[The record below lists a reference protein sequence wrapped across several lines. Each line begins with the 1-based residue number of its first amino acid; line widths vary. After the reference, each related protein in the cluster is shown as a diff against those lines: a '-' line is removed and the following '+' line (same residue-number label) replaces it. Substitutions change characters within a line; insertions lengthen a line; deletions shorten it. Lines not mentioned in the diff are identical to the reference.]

1 MFDRY
6 FSLLYQLAF
15 QHKKWV
21 LAAVLLITV
30 AAGAGLFLVRYEGN
44 IDIMLPPDKEVMRSM
59 NFLRDSSLSDK
70 IIVSL
75 ELTDPAKN
83 KKDLF
88 LAVDQLAATLTPPY
102 FTKVISGFS
111 VVDVMEEFSLLR
123 YAPQILGDQDLAAID
138 GQINKSAVDKK
149 MGAIY
154 RQSLRPESIFMTS
167 LSRTDPLGINVLLL
181 DKLRALPASMG
192 YDVAIEEGHFISR
205 DGRHA
210 MLIIQTTVP
219 MMDSQGSKELITA
232 LQERLKQL
240 PAFVSADIICGHLH
254 TVSNERVIKRDI
266 MVASAVAS
274 IAFLILFTVIF
285 RDLRAL
291 FVFIIPLIA
300 VVWAIIVTTAV
311 EGRLSYLV
319 IGFGSAIAGIS
330 IDYGLLVYI
339 AMKRGADASQTAK
352 LARLVI
358 IDAVTTMFSF
368 LVLYFS
374 MIRGYHQLALFSVLV
389 VFICL
394 VFSLFVLPLMLSW
407 KHYTLVSDPTIGDRL
422 RKVNWP
428 APLAVGVWVVLTIA
442 ALVLSFSVKFDSDV
456 KKLDGS
462 APEVLQA
469 EQRFHE
475 VWGGKT
481 NQAIFVVTGSSYEDA
496 MERNDLIFRE
506 AAKAIGPQNL
516 SSIALFWS
524 SKKMREE
531 HTDHWDRFWQEG
543 REAKLKKLIQAASS
557 SYGFSEKAF
566 SPFFDGLYTHQT
578 ETTNPE
584 GLIARLQERFVAHKD
599 GEYRIMSFFP
609 DDQQYV
615 DMLTRI
621 SNKHPGTFIVS
632 GRVLSASI
640 SAFTSKEIKLLAPLA
655 IMFNVV
661 LAWMFFRN
669 WKETFIAMVPV
680 ITGVIWLVGIMS
692 LFKIPLNVVNI
703 VAAIVTTGVIVDY
716 GLGITYEY
724 RYNLRIGT
732 VIAVTLSAGAN
743 VIGSG
748 ALLFA
753 KHPALYSTGVAM
765 VICMVSGYL
774 SSVIVIPSLCSILG
788 TPKREGLQP

>member
-1 MFDRY
+1 
-6 FSLLYQLAF
+6 
-15 QHKKWV
+15 
-21 LAAVLLITV
+21 
-30 AAGAGLFLVRYEGN
+30 
-44 IDIMLPPDKEVMRSM
+44 
-59 NFLRDSSLSDK
+59 
-70 IIVSL
+70 
-75 ELTDPAKN
+75 
-83 KKDLF
+83 
-88 LAVDQLAATLTPPY
+88 
-102 FTKVISGFS
+102 
-111 VVDVMEEFSLLR
+111 
-123 YAPQILGDQDLAAID
+123 
-138 GQINKSAVDKK
+138 
-149 MGAIY
+149 
-154 RQSLRPESIFMTS
+154 
-167 LSRTDPLGINVLLL
+167 
-181 DKLRALPASMG
+181 
-192 YDVAIEEGHFISR
+192 
-205 DGRHA
+205 
-210 MLIIQTTVP
+210 
-219 MMDSQGSKELITA
+219 
-232 LQERLKQL
+232 
-240 PAFVSADIICGHLH
+240 
-254 TVSNERVIKRDI
+254 
-266 MVASAVAS
+266 
-274 IAFLILFTVIF
+274 
-285 RDLRAL
+285 
-291 FVFIIPLIA
+291 
-300 VVWAIIVTTAV
+300 
-311 EGRLSYLV
+311 
-319 IGFGSAIAGIS
+319 
-330 IDYGLLVYI
+330 
-339 AMKRGADASQTAK
+339 MKRGADASQTAK

-374 MIRGYHQLALFSVLV
+374 MIRGYHQLALFSALV

-394 VFSLFVLPLMLSW
+394 VLSLFILPLMLSW
-407 KHYTLVSDPTIGDRL
+407 KHYTLVADPTIGDWL

-428 APLAVGVWVVLTIA
+428 APLAVGVWVVLTLA
-442 ALVLSFSVKFDSDV
+442 ALVLSLSVKFDSDV

-462 APEVLQA
+462 APEVMQA

-481 NQAIFVVTGSSYEDA
+481 NQAIFVVTGSSYEHA
-496 MERNDLIFRE
+496 MELNDLIFRE
-506 AAKAIGPQNL
+506 AAKAVGPQNV

-531 HTDHWDRFWQEG
+531 NIDHWDRFWQEG
-543 REAKLKKLIQAASS
+543 REAKLKKLIRVTSS

-566 SPFFDGLYTHQT
+566 SPFFDGLYTHPI
-578 ETTNPE
+578 ESTNPE
-584 GLIARLQERFVAHKD
+584 GLIARLQERFVVHKD

-615 DMLTRI
+615 DTLTRI
-621 SNKHPGTFIVS
+621 SKTHPGTFIVS

-640 SAFTSKEIKLLAPLA
+640 SDFTSKEIKFLAPLA
-655 IMFNVV
+655 ILFNVV

-692 LFKIPLNVVNI
+692 LFNIPLNVVNI

-732 VIAVTLSAGAN
+732 VVAVTLSAGAN

-788 TPKREGLQP
+788 TSKQEGRQP

>member
-6 FSLLYQLAF
+6 FSLLYLF
-15 QHKKWV
+15 VLQHKKWV
-21 LAAVLLITV
+21 LGFVLLVTV
-30 AAGAGLFLVRYEGN
+30 IAGVGLSFVRYEGN
-44 IDIMLPPDKEVMRSM
+44 IDIMLPPDKEIIRSM

-70 IIVSL
+70 IIISL
-75 ELTDPAKN
+75 ALTDPGKN

-88 LAVDQLAATLTPPY
+88 LAVDQLAATLQPPF

-111 VVDVMEEFSLLR
+111 VVDVMEEFSILR
-123 YAPQILGDQDLAAID
+123 YAPQILGEQDLASID
-138 GQINKSAVDKK
+138 GQINKTTVDQKMLAV
-149 MGAIY
+149 Y

-167 LSRTDPLGINVLLL
+167 LSRTDPLGIKVLLL

-192 YDVAIEEGHFISR
+192 YDVAIEDGHFISR

-219 MMDSQGSKELITA
+219 MMDSQRSKELIAA
-232 LQERLKQL
+232 LQEQLKHL
-240 PAFVSADIICGHLH
+240 PGSISADVICGHLH
-254 TVSNERVIKRDI
+254 TVSNEQVIKRDI
-266 MVASAVAS
+266 MVASVIAS
-274 IAFLILFTVIF
+274 IAFLILFTIVF
-285 RDLRAL
+285 RDARAL

-300 VVWAIIVTTAV
+300 VVWAIIISTAV

-319 IGFGSAIAGIS
+319 IGFGTAIAGIS

-339 AMKRGADASQTAK
+339 AMKRGADSSQTAK

-358 IDAVTTMFSF
+358 VDAVTTMFSF

-374 MIRGYHQLALFSVLV
+374 MIRGYHQLALFSALV

-394 VFSLFVLPLMLSW
+394 IFSLFILPLTLSW
-407 KHYTLVSDPTIGDRL
+407 KNYTLVSDPTIGDRL

-428 APLAVGVWVVLTIA
+428 APLAVGIWVVLTVA
-442 ALVLSFSVKFDSDV
+442 ALVLSLSVKFDSDV

-475 VWGGKT
+475 AWGGKT
-481 NQAIFVVTGSSYEDA
+481 NQAIFVVTGTSYEDA
-496 MERNDLIFRE
+496 MERNDLIYRE
-506 AAKAIGPQNL
+506 AAKAIGPQNI

-524 SKKMREE
+524 SLKMRRENI
-531 HTDHWDRFWQEG
+531 DRWNRFWKQG
-543 REAKLKKLIQAASS
+543 REEKLKRLIRVTSS
-557 SYGFSEKAF
+557 SYGFSDRAF
-566 SPFFDGLYTHQT
+566 SPFFIGLHTDPI
-578 ETTNPE
+578 ETSSPE
-584 GLIARLQERFVAHKD
+584 GLIARLQERFVVQKD

-615 DMLTRI
+615 DSLAKI
-621 SNKHPGTFIVS
+621 SQKFPGTFIVS

-640 SAFTSKEIKLLAPLA
+640 SKFTSQEIKILAPLA
-655 IMFNVV
+655 ILFNVV

-669 WKETFIAMVPV
+669 WKETFIALVPV
-680 ITGVIWLVGIMS
+680 ITGIIWLGGIMS
-692 LFKIPLNVVNI
+692 LFKMPLNVVNI

-788 TPKREGLQP
+788 TSKQEG

>member
-1 MFDRY
+1 MFDKY
-6 FSLLYQLAF
+6 FSLLYQF
-15 QHKKWV
+15 VFRHKKWV
-21 LAAVLLITV
+21 LGFVLLVTAV
-30 AAGAGLFLVRYEGN
+30 AGVGLFFVRYEGN
-44 IDIMLPPDKEVMRSM
+44 IDIMLPPDKEISRSM

-70 IIVSL
+70 IIISL
-75 ELTDPAKN
+75 ALTDPGKN

-88 LAVDQLAATLTPPY
+88 LAVDQLAATLQPPF

-111 VVDVMEEFSLLR
+111 VVDVMEEFSILR
-123 YAPQILGDQDLAAID
+123 YAPQILGEQDLASID
-138 GQINKSAVDKK
+138 GLINKSTVDQK
-149 MGAIY
+149 MQAIY
-154 RQSLRPESIFMTS
+154 RQSLRPESVFMSS
-167 LSRTDPLGINVLLL
+167 LSRTDPLGIKVLLL

-192 YDVAIEEGHFISR
+192 YDVAIEDGHFISR

-219 MMDSQGSKELITA
+219 MMDSQRSKELIAA
-232 LQERLKQL
+232 LQEQLKHL
-240 PAFVSADIICGHLH
+240 PGSISADVICGHLH
-254 TVSNERVIKRDI
+254 TVSNEQVIKRDI
-266 MVASAVAS
+266 MVASVIAS
-274 IAFLILFTVIF
+274 IAFLILFTIIF
-285 RDLRAL
+285 RDARAL

-300 VVWAIIVTTAV
+300 VVWAIIISTAV

-319 IGFGSAIAGIS
+319 IGFGTAIAGIS

-358 IDAVTTMFSF
+358 VDAVTTMFSF

-374 MIRGYHQLALFSVLV
+374 VIRGYHQLALFSALV

-394 VFSLFVLPLMLSW
+394 ILSLFVLPLTLSW
-407 KHYTLVSDPTIGDRL
+407 KNYTLVSDPTIGDRL

-428 APLAVGVWVVLTIA
+428 APLAVGIWVVLTVA
-442 ALVLSFSVKFDSDV
+442 ALVLCFSVTFDSDV

-475 VWGGKT
+475 AWGGKT
-481 NQAIFVVTGSSYEDA
+481 NQAIFVVTGTSYEDA
-496 MERNDLIFRE
+496 MERNDTIFRE
-506 AAKAIGPQNL
+506 AAKAIGPQNI

-524 SKKMREE
+524 SEKMRRENI
-531 HTDHWDRFWQEG
+531 DRWDRFWKQG
-543 REAKLKKLIQAASS
+543 REEKLKRLIRVTSS
-557 SYGFSEKAF
+557 SYGFSDRAF
-566 SPFFDGLYTHQT
+566 SPFFAGLH
-578 ETTNPE
+578 TNPIE
-584 GLIARLQERFVAHKD
+584 ASNPDGLIARLQERFVVQKD

-609 DDQQYV
+609 DDQNYV
-615 DMLTRI
+615 DSLATI
-621 SNKHPGTFIVS
+621 SQKFPGTFIVS

-640 SAFTSKEIKLLAPLA
+640 SKFTSQEIKILAPLA
-655 IMFNVV
+655 ILFNVV

-669 WKETFIAMVPV
+669 WKETFIALVPV
-680 ITGVIWLVGIMS
+680 ITGIIWLGGAMS
-692 LFKIPLNVVNI
+692 LFKMPLNVVNI

-732 VIAVTLSAGAN
+732 VVAVTLSAGAN

-788 TPKREGLQP
+788 TSKQEG

>member
-6 FSLLYQLAF
+6 FTRLHQFVF

-21 LAAVLLITV
+21 LGIVLLATV
-30 AAGAGLFLVRYEGN
+30 AAGAGLSFVRYEGN
-44 IDIMLPPDKEVMRSM
+44 IDIMLPPDKEVSRSL
-59 NFLRDSSLSDK
+59 NFLRDASLSDK
-70 IIVSL
+70 ILISL

-88 LAVDQLAATLTPPY
+88 LAVDQLASTLKPPL
-102 FTKVISGFS
+102 FTKVMSGFS
-111 VVDVMEEFSLLR
+111 VADVMEEFSILR
-123 YAPQILGDQDLAAID
+123 YAPQILSGQDLASID
-138 GQINKSAVDKK
+138 SQINKTTVAQK
-149 MGAIY
+149 MRGIY
-154 RQSLRPESIFMTS
+154 RQALRPESIFMTS
-167 LSRTDPLGINVLLL
+167 LSRTDPLGIKLLLL

-192 YDVAIEEGHFISR
+192 YDVAIEDGHFISR

-210 MLIIQTTVP
+210 MMIIQTSVP
-219 MMDSQGSKELITA
+219 MMDSQRSKKLIA
-232 LQERLKQL
+232 LLQEQLKQL

-254 TVSNERVIKRDI
+254 TVSNEQVIKHDI
-266 MVASAVAS
+266 MVASVIAS
-274 IAFLILFTVIF
+274 IAFLVFFTIIF
-285 RDLRAL
+285 RDFRAI
-291 FVFIIPLIA
+291 FVFILPLIA
-300 VVWAIIVTTAV
+300 VAWAIIISTAL

-319 IGFGSAIAGIS
+319 IGFGTAIAGIS

-368 LVLYFS
+368 FVLYFS
-374 MIRGYHQLALFSVLV
+374 RIHGYHQLALFSMLC

-394 VFSLFVLPLMLSW
+394 ILSLFVLPLTLSW
-407 KHYTLVSDPTIGDRL
+407 KNYTLVSDPTIGDRM
-422 RKVNWP
+422 RKVRWP
-428 APLAVGVWVVLTIA
+428 ARLSVGIWAVLTVA
-442 ALVLSFSVKFDSDV
+442 ALVLSFSVQFDSDV

-481 NQAIFVVTGSSYEDA
+481 NQAILVVTGKSYEDA
-496 MERNDLIFRE
+496 MEKNDLIFRD
-506 AAKAIGPQNL
+506 AVKAVGPQNI

-524 SKKMREE
+524 SEKMRTGNSER
-531 HTDHWDRFWQEG
+531 WDRFWKQG
-543 REAKLKKLIQAASS
+543 REQKLKKLIRATSS
-557 SYGFSEKAF
+557 SYGFSESAF
-566 SPFFDGLYTHQT
+566 QPFFNGLYSHPIDAAS
-578 ETTNPE
+578 TN
-584 GLIARLQERFVAHKD
+584 GLVARLQERFVVNKD

-609 DDQQYV
+609 DDQKYV
-615 DMLTRI
+615 DSLTAVAG
-621 SNKHPGTFIVS
+621 KYPGTFIVS

-640 SAFTSKEIKLLAPLA
+640 SAFTSREMKVLAPLA
-655 IMFNVV
+655 VLFNVV
-661 LAWMFFRN
+661 LAWLFFRN
-669 WKETFIAMVPV
+669 WKETLIALVPV
-680 ITGVIWLVGIMS
+680 VTGVIWLVGIMS
-692 LFKIPLNVVNI
+692 LFKMPLNVVNI

-774 SSVIVIPSLCSILG
+774 SSVIVIPSLCSLLG
-788 TPKREGLQP
+788 TAKQEGRQQ